1 MMTFVILHYNNIEE
15 TLECLDSLE
24 KFNSKVIVV
33 SNSKDY
39 NNLKKIEKRVDKL
52 IVNEENLGFAKAN
65 NIGCNYAIEHFK
77 PDFLCV
83 INNDVV
89 IEQEDFLQQVEKLYK
104 KYKFD
109 MLGPKILP
117 EESESCNPFKAYKT
131 IEEVQERIKY
141 TEKLIKIYQSKLL
154 RFLLKC
160 YLSIKKVFRKKTI
173 LTNGKEDQL
182 GVALHGCGLIF
193 SKKYY
198 KKFNSVFYPETFL
211 FHEEE
216 FLFLRAKE
224 KNLVTLYSPKIE
236 IYHKE
241 GSSVSKKYNKKKYD
255 SLIFRN
261 KEILKSLKLLE
272 NEMLKQKK
280 DVNI

>member
-1 MMTFVILHYNNIEE
+1 MTFIILHYNNIEE